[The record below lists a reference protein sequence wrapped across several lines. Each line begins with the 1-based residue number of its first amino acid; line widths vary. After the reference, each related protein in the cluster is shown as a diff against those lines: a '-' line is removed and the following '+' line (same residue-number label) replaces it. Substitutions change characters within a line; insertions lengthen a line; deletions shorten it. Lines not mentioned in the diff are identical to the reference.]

1 MCLVLMQGGINKKYK
16 GDIQMNNIKVIDQR
30 EVLGFDFKVYGDADN
45 PLFLAKDVANWI
57 EHNKPSEMI
66 LNVDN
71 DEKLKAIISHSGQS
85 REMWFLT
92 EDGLYE
98 VLMQS
103 RKPIA
108 KEFKKKIKEILKE
121 LRKGNQVLVNTGN
134 READLYTQLM
144 QASMQAISQVLNQNM
159 LMLKQDLKEEFK
171 REKENL
177 KYIITEQE
185 IVHKNQLQEARDL
198 IGFKSKN
205 TSSLTKLL
213 KTKISMLKGYN
224 ISARDDY
231 HYRIAS
237 ERLFRKYNVWL
248 WEEIPVHRYAEVH
261 ADIDSIEDLDD
272 IYFN

>member
-1 MCLVLMQGGINKKYK
+1 
-16 GDIQMNNIKVIDQR
+16 MNNINIIDER
-30 EVLGFDFKVYGDADN
+30 EVLGFDFKVYGDVDN

-108 KEFKKKIKEILKE
+108 KEFKKKVKEILKE

-159 LMLKQDLKEEFK
+159 LMLKQDLKEEFR

-177 KYIITEQE
+177 KGIITEQE
-185 IVHKNQLQEARDL
+185 IVHKNQLQEARNL

-213 KTKISMLKGYN
+213 KARISMLKGYN

-248 WEEIPVHRYAEVH
+248 WEEIPVHRYEEVH

>member
-1 MCLVLMQGGINKKYK
+1 
-16 GDIQMNNIKVIDQR
+16 MNNISVIDER

-45 PLFLAKDVANWI
+45 PLFLAKDVAKWI

-66 LNVDN
+66 LNVDD

-108 KEFKKKIKEILKE
+108 KEFKKKVKEILKE

-134 READLYTQLM
+134 NQVDLYTQLM

-159 LMLKQDLKEEFK
+159 LMLKQDLKEEFR

-177 KYIITEQE
+177 KGIITEQE
-185 IVHKNQLQEARDL
+185 IVHKNQLQEARNL

-213 KTKISMLKGYN
+213 KARISMLKGYN

-248 WEEIPVHRYAEVH
+248 WEEIPVHRYEEVH

>member
-1 MCLVLMQGGINKKYK
+1 
-16 GDIQMNNIKVIDQR
+16 MNNINVIDER
-30 EVLGFDFKVYGDADN
+30 EVLGFDFKVYGDVDN

-66 LNVDN
+66 LNVDD

-108 KEFKKKIKEILKE
+108 KEFKKKVKEILKE

-134 READLYTQLM
+134 NQVDLYTQLM

-159 LMLKQDLKEEFK
+159 LMLKQDLKEEFR

-177 KYIITEQE
+177 KGIITEQE
-185 IVHKNQLQEARDL
+185 IVHKNQLQEARNL

-213 KTKISMLKGYN
+213 KARISMLKGYN

-248 WEEIPVHRYAEVH
+248 WEEIPVHRYEEVH

>member
-1 MCLVLMQGGINKKYK
+1 M
-16 GDIQMNNIKVIDQR
+16 
-30 EVLGFDFKVYGDADN
+30 GFDFKVYGDADN
-45 PLFLAKDVANWI
+45 PLFLAKDVAKWI

-108 KEFKKKIKEILKE
+108 KEFKKKVKEILKE

-134 READLYTQLM
+134 NQVDLYTQLM

-159 LMLKQDLKEEFK
+159 LMLKQDLKEEFR

-177 KYIITEQE
+177 KGIITEQE
-185 IVHKNQLQEARDL
+185 IVHKNQLQEARNL

-213 KTKISMLKGYN
+213 KAKISMLKGYN

-248 WEEIPVHRYAEVH
+248 WEEIPVHRYEEVH

>member
-1 MCLVLMQGGINKKYK
+1 MR
-16 GDIQMNNIKVIDQR
+16 NIEVIDER
-30 EVLGFDFKVYGDADN
+30 EVLGFDFKVYGDVDN

-108 KEFKKKIKEILKE
+108 KEFKKKVKEILKE

-159 LMLKQDLKEEFK
+159 LMLKQDLKEEFR

-177 KYIITEQE
+177 KGIITEQE
-185 IVHKNQLQEARDL
+185 IVHKNQLQEARNL

-213 KTKISMLKGYN
+213 KARISMLKGYN

-248 WEEIPVHRYAEVH
+248 WEEIPVHRYEEVH

>member
-1 MCLVLMQGGINKKYK
+1 
-16 GDIQMNNIKVIDQR
+16 MNNINIIDER
-30 EVLGFDFKVYGDADN
+30 EVLGFDFKVYGDVDN

-66 LNVDN
+66 LNVDD

-108 KEFKKKIKEILKE
+108 KEFKKKVKEILKE

-134 READLYTQLM
+134 NQVDLYTQLM

-159 LMLKQDLKEEFK
+159 LMLKQDLKEEFR

-177 KYIITEQE
+177 KGIITEQE
-185 IVHKNQLQEARDL
+185 IVHKNQLQEARNL

-213 KTKISMLKGYN
+213 KARISMLKGYN

-248 WEEIPVHRYAEVH
+248 WEEIPVHRYEEVH

>member
-1 MCLVLMQGGINKKYK
+1 
-16 GDIQMNNIKVIDQR
+16 MNNINIIDER
-30 EVLGFDFKVYGDADN
+30 EVLGFDFKVYGDVDN

-66 LNVDN
+66 LNVDD

-108 KEFKKKIKEILKE
+108 KEFKKKVKEILKE

-134 READLYTQLM
+134 NQVDLYTQLM

-159 LMLKQDLKEEFK
+159 LMLKQDLKEEFR

-177 KYIITEQE
+177 KGIITEQE
-185 IVHKNQLQEARDL
+185 IVHKNQLQEARNL

-213 KTKISMLKGYN
+213 KARISMLKGYN

-237 ERLFRKYNVWL
+237 ERLFRKYIRQENKLLPLLRCW
-248 WEEIPVHRYAEVH
+248 IP
-261 ADIDSIEDLDD
+261 
-272 IYFN
+272 

>member
-1 MCLVLMQGGINKKYK
+1 
-16 GDIQMNNIKVIDQR
+16 MNNINIIDER
-30 EVLGFDFKVYGDADN
+30 EVLGFDFKVYGDVDN

-66 LNVDN
+66 LNVDD

-108 KEFKKKIKEILKE
+108 KEFKKKVKEILKE

-134 READLYTQLM
+134 NQVDLYTQLM
-144 QASMQAISQVLNQNM
+144 QASMRAISQVLNQNM
-159 LMLKQDLKEEFK
+159 LMLKQDLKEEFR

-177 KYIITEQE
+177 KGIITEQE
-185 IVHKNQLQEARDL
+185 IVHKNQLQEARNL

-213 KTKISMLKGYN
+213 KAKISMLKGYN

-248 WEEIPVHRYAEVH
+248 WEEIPVHRYEEVH

>member
-1 MCLVLMQGGINKKYK
+1 
-16 GDIQMNNIKVIDQR
+16 MNNINVIDER
-30 EVLGFDFKVYGDADN
+30 EVLGFDFKVYGDIDN

-108 KEFKKKIKEILKE
+108 KEFKKKVKEILKE

-134 READLYTQLM
+134 NQVDLYTQLM

-159 LMLKQDLKEEFK
+159 LMLKQDLKEEFR

-177 KYIITEQE
+177 KGIITEQE
-185 IVHKNQLQEARDL
+185 IVHKNQLQEARNL

-213 KTKISMLKGYN
+213 KARISMLKGYN

-248 WEEIPVHRYAEVH
+248 WEEIPVHRYEEVH

>member
-1 MCLVLMQGGINKKYK
+1 
-16 GDIQMNNIKVIDQR
+16 MNNINVIDER
-30 EVLGFDFKVYGDADN
+30 EVLGFDFKVYGDTDN

-108 KEFKKKIKEILKE
+108 KEFKKKVKEILKE

-134 READLYTQLM
+134 NQVDLYTQLM

-159 LMLKQDLKEEFK
+159 LMLKQDLKEEFR

-177 KYIITEQE
+177 KGIITEQE
-185 IVHKNQLQEARDL
+185 IVHKNQLQEARNL

-213 KTKISMLKGYN
+213 KARISMLKGYN

-248 WEEIPVHRYAEVH
+248 WEEIPVHRYEEVH

>member
-1 MCLVLMQGGINKKYK
+1 
-16 GDIQMNNIKVIDQR
+16 MNNINVIDER

-45 PLFLAKDVANWI
+45 PLFLAKDVAKWI

-66 LNVDN
+66 LNVDD

-108 KEFKKKIKEILKE
+108 KEFKKKVKEILKE

-134 READLYTQLM
+134 NQVDLYTQLM

-159 LMLKQDLKEEFK
+159 LMLKQDLKEEFR

-177 KYIITEQE
+177 KGIITEQE
-185 IVHKNQLQEARDL
+185 IVHKNQLQEARNL

-213 KTKISMLKGYN
+213 KAKISMLKGYN

-248 WEEIPVHRYAEVH
+248 WEEIPVHRYEEVH

>member
-1 MCLVLMQGGINKKYK
+1 
-16 GDIQMNNIKVIDQR
+16 MNNINVIDER
-30 EVLGFDFKVYGDADN
+30 EVLGFDFKIYGDAEN

-66 LNVDN
+66 ANVDN

-108 KEFKKKIKEILKE
+108 KEFKKKVKEILKE

-134 READLYTQLM
+134 KEADLYTQLM

-177 KYIITEQE
+177 KCIITEQE

-198 IGFKSKN
+198 IGFKTKN

-213 KTKISMLKGYN
+213 KARLSMIKGYKVM
-224 ISARDDY
+224 ADDY
-231 HYRIAS
+231 HYNIAK
-237 ERLFRKYNVWL
+237 ERLFRKYVVWT
-248 WEEIPVHRYAEVH
+248 WEEIPVHRYDEVH
-261 ADIDSIEDLDD
+261 ADIDSIEDLED

>member
-1 MCLVLMQGGINKKYK
+1 
-16 GDIQMNNIKVIDQR
+16 MNNINVIDER

-45 PLFLAKDVANWI
+45 PLFLAKDVAKWI
-57 EHNKPSEMI
+57 EHSNPSEMI
-66 LNVDN
+66 LNVDD

-108 KEFKKKIKEILKE
+108 KEFKKKVKEILKE

-134 READLYTQLM
+134 NQVDLYTQLM

-159 LMLKQDLKEEFK
+159 LMLKQDLKEEFR

-177 KYIITEQE
+177 KGIITEQE
-185 IVHKNQLQEARDL
+185 IVHKNQLQEARNL

-213 KTKISMLKGYN
+213 KAKISMLKGYN

-248 WEEIPVHRYAEVH
+248 WEEIPVHRYEEVH

>member
-1 MCLVLMQGGINKKYK
+1 MRNELQI
-16 GDIQMNNIKVIDQR
+16 IDER
-30 EVLGFDFKVYGDADN
+30 ELLGKEFKMYGDFEN
-45 PLFLAKDVANWI
+45 PLFLAKDVAEWI
-57 EHNKPSEMI
+57 EHSKTSMMLEG
-66 LNVDN
+66 VDE
-71 DEKLKAIISHSGQS
+71 DEKLKETIFTSGQN
-85 REMWFLT
+85 REVWFLT

-108 KEFKKKIKEILKE
+108 KEFKKKVKEILKE

-134 READLYTQLM
+134 NQVDLYTQLM

-159 LMLKQDLKEEFK
+159 LMLKQDLKEEFR

-177 KYIITEQE
+177 KGIITEQE
-185 IVHKNQLQEARDL
+185 IVHKNQLQEARNL

-213 KTKISMLKGYN
+213 KAKISMLKGYN

-248 WEEIPVHRYAEVH
+248 WEEIPVHRYEEVH

>member
-1 MCLVLMQGGINKKYK
+1 
-16 GDIQMNNIKVIDQR
+16 MNNINIIDER
-30 EVLGFDFKVYGDADN
+30 EVLGFDFKVYGDVDN
-45 PLFLAKDVANWI
+45 PLFLEKDVANWI

-66 LNVDN
+66 LNVDD

-108 KEFKKKIKEILKE
+108 KEFKKKVKEILKE

-134 READLYTQLM
+134 NQVDLYTQLM

-159 LMLKQDLKEEFK
+159 LMLKQDLKEEFR

-177 KYIITEQE
+177 KGIITEQE
-185 IVHKNQLQEARDL
+185 IVHKNQLQEARNL

-213 KTKISMLKGYN
+213 KAKISMLKGYN

-248 WEEIPVHRYAEVH
+248 WEEIPVHRYEEVH

>member
-1 MCLVLMQGGINKKYK
+1 
-16 GDIQMNNIKVIDQR
+16 MNNINIIDER
-30 EVLGFDFKVYGDADN
+30 EVLGFDFKVYGDVDN

-66 LNVDN
+66 LNVDD

-108 KEFKKKIKEILKE
+108 KEFKKKVKEILKE

-134 READLYTQLM
+134 NQVDLYTQLM

-159 LMLKQDLKEEFK
+159 LMLKQDLKEEFR
-171 REKENL
+171 REKL
-177 KYIITEQE
+177 
-185 IVHKNQLQEARDL
+185 
-198 IGFKSKN
+198 
-205 TSSLTKLL
+205 
-213 KTKISMLKGYN
+213 
-224 ISARDDY
+224 
-231 HYRIAS
+231 
-237 ERLFRKYNVWL
+237 
-248 WEEIPVHRYAEVH
+248 
-261 ADIDSIEDLDD
+261 
-272 IYFN
+272 

>member
-1 MCLVLMQGGINKKYK
+1 
-16 GDIQMNNIKVIDQR
+16 MNNINVIDER

-45 PLFLAKDVANWI
+45 PLFLAKDVAKWI

-108 KEFKKKIKEILKE
+108 KEFKKKVKEILKE

-134 READLYTQLM
+134 NQVDLYTQLM

-159 LMLKQDLKEEFK
+159 LMLKQDLKEEFR

-177 KYIITEQE
+177 KGIITEQE
-185 IVHKNQLQEARDL
+185 IVHKNQLQEARNL

-213 KTKISMLKGYN
+213 KARISMLKGYN

-248 WEEIPVHRYAEVH
+248 WEEIPVHRYEEVH

>member
-1 MCLVLMQGGINKKYK
+1 M
-16 GDIQMNNIKVIDQR
+16 
-30 EVLGFDFKVYGDADN
+30 GFDFKVYGDADN

-66 LNVDN
+66 LNVDD

-108 KEFKKKIKEILKE
+108 KEFKKKVKEILKE

-134 READLYTQLM
+134 NQVDLYTQLM

-159 LMLKQDLKEEFK
+159 LMLKQDLKEEFR

-177 KYIITEQE
+177 KGIITEQE
-185 IVHKNQLQEARDL
+185 IVHKNQLQEARNL

-213 KTKISMLKGYN
+213 KAKISMLKGYN

-248 WEEIPVHRYAEVH
+248 WEEIPVHRYEEVH

>member
-1 MCLVLMQGGINKKYK
+1 MKNK
-16 GDIQMNNIKVIDQR
+16 GDKQMNNINIIDER
-30 EVLGFDFKVYGDADN
+30 EVLGFDFKVYGDVDN

-66 LNVDN
+66 LNVDD

-108 KEFKKKIKEILKE
+108 KEFKKKVKEILKE

-134 READLYTQLM
+134 NQVDLYTQLM

-159 LMLKQDLKEEFK
+159 LMLKQDLKEEFR

-177 KYIITEQE
+177 KGIITEQE
-185 IVHKNQLQEARDL
+185 IVHKNQLQEARNL

-213 KTKISMLKGYN
+213 KARISMLKGYN

-248 WEEIPVHRYAEVH
+248 WEEIPVHRYEEVH

>member
-1 MCLVLMQGGINKKYK
+1 
-16 GDIQMNNIKVIDQR
+16 MNNINVIDER

-45 PLFLAKDVANWI
+45 PLFLAKDVAKWI

-108 KEFKKKIKEILKE
+108 KEFKKKVKEILKE

-134 READLYTQLM
+134 NQVDLYTQLM

-159 LMLKQDLKEEFK
+159 LMLKQDLKEEFR

-177 KYIITEQE
+177 KGIITEQE
-185 IVHKNQLQEARDL
+185 IVHKNQLQEARNL

-213 KTKISMLKGYN
+213 KAKISMLKGYN

-248 WEEIPVHRYAEVH
+248 WEEIPVHRYEEVH

>member
-1 MCLVLMQGGINKKYK
+1 
-16 GDIQMNNIKVIDQR
+16 MNNINVIDER

-66 LNVDN
+66 MNIDE
-71 DEKLKAIISHSGQS
+71 DEKKKIRINHGDSIARVLQANT
-85 REMWFLT
+85 EYWFLT

-108 KEFKKKIKEILKE
+108 KEFKKKVKEILKE

-134 READLYTQLM
+134 NQVDLYTQLM

-159 LMLKQDLKEEFK
+159 LMLKQDLKEEFR

-177 KYIITEQE
+177 KCIITEQE
-185 IVHKNQLQEARDL
+185 IVHKNQLQEARNL

-213 KTKISMLKGYN
+213 KARISMLKGYN

-248 WEEIPVHRYAEVH
+248 WEEIPVHRYEEVH

>member
-1 MCLVLMQGGINKKYK
+1 MR
-16 GDIQMNNIKVIDQR
+16 NIEIIDER
-30 EVLGFDFKVYGDADN
+30 EVLGFDFKVYGDIDN

-108 KEFKKKIKEILKE
+108 KEFKKKVKEILKE

-134 READLYTQLM
+134 NQVDLYTQLM

-159 LMLKQDLKEEFK
+159 LMLKQDLKEEFR

-177 KYIITEQE
+177 KGIITEQE
-185 IVHKNQLQEARDL
+185 IVHKNQLQEARNL

-213 KTKISMLKGYN
+213 KARISMLKGYN

-248 WEEIPVHRYAEVH
+248 WEEIPVHRYEEVH

>member
-1 MCLVLMQGGINKKYK
+1 
-16 GDIQMNNIKVIDQR
+16 MNNINVIDER

-66 LNVDN
+66 LNVDD

-108 KEFKKKIKEILKE
+108 KEFKKKVKEILKE

-134 READLYTQLM
+134 NQVDLYTQLM

-159 LMLKQDLKEEFK
+159 LMLKQDLKEEFR

-177 KYIITEQE
+177 KGIITEQE
-185 IVHKNQLQEARDL
+185 IVHKNQLQEARNL

-213 KTKISMLKGYN
+213 KAKISMLKGYN

-248 WEEIPVHRYAEVH
+248 WEEIPVHRYEEVH

>member
-1 MCLVLMQGGINKKYK
+1 MKNK
-16 GDIQMNNIKVIDQR
+16 GDKQMNNINIIDER
-30 EVLGFDFKVYGDADN
+30 EVLGFDFKVYGDVDN

-108 KEFKKKIKEILKE
+108 KEFKKKVKEILKE

-134 READLYTQLM
+134 NQVDLYTQLM

-159 LMLKQDLKEEFK
+159 LMLKQDLKEEFR

-177 KYIITEQE
+177 KGIITEQE
-185 IVHKNQLQEARDL
+185 IVHKNQLQEARNL

-213 KTKISMLKGYN
+213 KARISMLKGYN

-248 WEEIPVHRYAEVH
+248 WEEIPVHRYEEVH

>member
-1 MCLVLMQGGINKKYK
+1 
-16 GDIQMNNIKVIDQR
+16 MNNINIIDER
-30 EVLGFDFKVYGDADN
+30 EVLGFDFKVYGDVDN

-66 LNVDN
+66 LNVDD

-85 REMWFLT
+85 REMWSLT

-108 KEFKKKIKEILKE
+108 KEFKKKVKEILKE

-134 READLYTQLM
+134 NQVDLYTQLM

-159 LMLKQDLKEEFK
+159 LMLKQDLKEEFR

-177 KYIITEQE
+177 KGIITEQE
-185 IVHKNQLQEARDL
+185 IVHKNQLQEARNL

-213 KTKISMLKGYN
+213 KAKISMLKGYN

-248 WEEIPVHRYAEVH
+248 WEEIPVHRYEEVH

>member
-1 MCLVLMQGGINKKYK
+1 
-16 GDIQMNNIKVIDQR
+16 MNNINIIDER
-30 EVLGFDFKVYGDADN
+30 EVLGFDFKVYGDVDN

-66 LNVDN
+66 LNVDD

-108 KEFKKKIKEILKE
+108 KEFKKKVKEILKE

-159 LMLKQDLKEEFK
+159 LMLKQDLKEEFR

-177 KYIITEQE
+177 KGIITEQE
-185 IVHKNQLQEARDL
+185 IVHKNQLQEARNL

-213 KTKISMLKGYN
+213 KAKISMLKGYN

-248 WEEIPVHRYAEVH
+248 WEEIPVHRYEEVH